1 MLHIQSVSCTFLEHN
16 ADFLFSVYYL
26 KCSLSTSIHI
36 SDLNCLLYLLQCKY
50 NIFLYQTPYNY
61 ISTFISKSKLRSTYL
76 SYILKVTDVNVNHIS
91 NIETNKVKISL
102 TLLVS
107 ICNAMNVTVDY
118 ILGNEYKA
126 PTTAFETELLNTVD
140 KLDSSKKEQF
150 LRIAKVL

>member
-1 MLHIQSVSCTFLEHN
+1 MTVVQVAIIAVK
-16 ADFLFSVYYL
+16 D
-26 KCSLSTSIHI
+26 
-36 SDLNCLLYLLQCKY
+36 
-50 NIFLYQTPYNY
+50 
-61 ISTFISKSKLRSTYL
+61 
-76 SYILKVTDVNVNHIS
+76 
-91 NIETNKVKISL
+91 IETNKVKVSL

-140 KLDSSKKEQF
+140 KLDSSKKEQL

>member
-1 MLHIQSVSCTFLEHN
+1 MQWIIWILPLSENELEVRT
-16 ADFLFSVYYL
+16 DRQLTQEYL
-26 KCSLSTSIHI
+26 A
-36 SDLNCLLYLLQCKY
+36 
-50 NIFLYQTPYNY
+50 
-61 ISTFISKSKLRSTYL
+61 
-76 SYILKVTDVNVNHIS
+76 KVTDVNVSHIS
-91 NIETNKVKISL
+91 NIETNKVKVSL

-140 KLDSSKKEQF
+140 KLDFSKKEQL